1 MRAVSWEH
9 LHVIAHS
16 FPIVLTASG
25 TLVGLYGW
33 ARNQEPLELWGLVA
47 LVIAGAFIAPA
58 YLTGLAAADVVA
70 ERTFVSEGVV
80 QTHRFWATWAAIPVF
95 TVAALAAFALH
106 ERDRKLRR
114 FVLLLG
120 VFATLMIGIA
130 AWHGS
135 KIVDGPDAGAS
146 AATGAADSE
155 GWASRASAAA
165 GPLVRGVLEEND
177 EAVEDERRREH
188 GDGLQDAVSERHLR
202 EMAEHERHGEGADQQ
217 DPQNHRHFATA
228 IRFGGM
234 V

>member
-1 MRAVSWEH
+1 MRIAVRLGVRAVNWEYLH
-9 LHVIAHS
+9 LVSHS

-25 TLVGLYGW
+25 ALVGLYGW
-33 ARNQEPLELWGLVA
+33 TRNREALELWGLVA

-80 QTHRFWATWAAIPVF
+80 QTHRFWATWAAVPVF

-106 ERDRKLRR
+106 ERDDRKLRR

-135 KIVDGPDAGAS
+135 KIVHAPDASGAT
-146 AATGAADSE
+146 ATAVADSE
-155 GWASRASAAA
+155 G
-165 GPLVRGVLEEND
+165 
-177 EAVEDERRREH
+177 
-188 GDGLQDAVSERHLR
+188 
-202 EMAEHERHGEGADQQ
+202 
-217 DPQNHRHFATA
+217 
-228 IRFGGM
+228 
-234 V
+234 